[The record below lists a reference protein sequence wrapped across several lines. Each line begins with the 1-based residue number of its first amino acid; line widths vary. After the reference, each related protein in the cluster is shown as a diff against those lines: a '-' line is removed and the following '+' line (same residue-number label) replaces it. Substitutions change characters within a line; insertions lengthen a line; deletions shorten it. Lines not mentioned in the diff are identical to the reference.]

1 MASRGLQDW
10 QDMDFGAIGAG
21 DPAARP
27 SARPPARAPAYET
40 VHKPRRRRRLPLI
53 RLMLGSTALITV
65 LTLAAIEHYEDAPHG
80 PRVQEPRVR
89 ADAPALA
96 TPPPIWRPAPSRD
109 IAVSALPDA
118 LAQAR
123 FTHHAEI
130 RDDGARRDAMTLG
143 DFGSDEPHLHLVL
156 LRGAA
161 ARPRHSFFVAT
172 TLDAAE
178 AGLAVQRVRDQE
190 QVETR
195 RLPLIVAQ
203 MVLEDGLARD
213 CLAFRSPEP
222 AGDGGFLLAGWTC
235 GTASDPAALAC
246 MIDDIDLVD
255 GISGETLLP
264 PANAAG
270 ACTGEAET
278 ATPARDA
285 PQDIAG
291 LLNVLD
297 ESGDSAVPSGTR
309 PPKPPPR
316 PEGD

>member
-1 MASRGLQDW
+1 VASRGLQDW

-27 SARPPARAPAYET
+27 SGRPPVHET
-40 VHKPRRRRRLPLI
+40 VHRPRRRRRLPLI

-80 PRVQEPRVR
+80 PLVQEPRVR

-118 LAQAR
+118 LAQAK

-143 DFGSDEPHLHLVL
+143 DFGRGEPHLHLVL

-190 QVETR
+190 RLETR

-213 CLAFRSPEP
+213 CLAFRSTEP
-222 AGDGGFLLAGWTC
+222 DGDGGFLLAGWTC

-246 MIDDIDLVD
+246 LIDDLDLVD
-255 GISGETLLP
+255 GITGETLLP
-264 PANAAG
+264 TATAAG
-270 ACTGEAET
+270 ACAGEAET
-278 ATPARDA
+278 AAPARDA

-291 LLNVLD
+291 LLGMLD
-297 ESGDSAVPSGTR
+297 ESGDRAVPLDML
-309 PPKPPPR
+309 PPPPPR